1 MSFDS
6 LRHGHQMSALEFLR
20 DKPLPSVP
28 SPTLTNPDMVLPS
41 FDGDV
46 HASLP
51 SPARTMKRTPS
62 LNFFRDRMA
71 EQQNARAPAPKKEKR
86 GLMSRKMLLLRSRTG
101 SGMTVNGGQQQ
112 QQQQPAPRSVPS
124 DSDTFST
131 YNSNYASSPT
141 LMDVG
146 NLAPEQVNE
155 KRLSFGGSSFNS
167 EDYAVIPAFLAK
179 YEATDG
185 TTTDDEMFDSD
196 SPAPKRY
203 GYSVTIEG
211 GLDAQRRQQEE
222 AEHKSAMLSSRAEQI
237 LANAKKRLNLMEGNL
252 RGARDLVAPLTHA
265 NLKRATS
272 LGSSHHTSY
281 AGRGGFDGYGAES
294 PVRQYPVRPLTAQ
307 ASSPTMGRDYIG
319 HARGLSGTELPERPQ
334 TAFSKSHSM
343 TRSGRIP
350 VKANDGSWTQSIR
363 SSQSYDSL
371 GSNGAHRE
379 RPLHAKGSPDSNLEP
394 LAEDEASHRDAT
406 SPRNSTGE
414 DDRHNA
420 LRIQRPP
427 SRTDDLRE
435 QMTSLKGRISTLRDR
450 AREDS
455 LRRQSLQNLRTPSP
469 FSNSAASPPEY
480 FYTQSPS
487 YGSPVLDTNAGIGR
501 VSADNSPETPQ
512 TPPET
517 WDASHAVSGS
527 RNAFAQQ
534 AAAQRRRSDD
544 AASPGR
550 AVKSGV
556 PRKPLPEAA
565 APTQNQHKRTQSG
578 TMMVQPAADRYA
590 HHQFSRSR
598 DIPGAYTEDEAETQV
613 LPGSHADEDGG
624 SSLPLDDSLTPGH
637 DHVVSDAGDEEN
649 ASVYQDAIDESPP
662 VVAHED
668 RSDAFDYENF
678 FLHSAM
684 ATYGNGSTGRRG
696 SNSSAETTTSVATAR
711 GPAAE
716 STEDQDFDF
725 DPTSNLY
732 PPPTPETPERLK
744 AIERSLVHRRT
755 LSDDSVSTFATFA
768 TADEGRLSPFDR
780 SRQPSALDWPI
791 PPSECIAPARPTSNS
806 RPPSASRPST
816 AIKRVPGP
824 VCGVVATMAAKHR
837 STSSERA
844 DSGVGLP
851 RRSNSGGLAKT
862 KTKTKTKTAEPS
874 LASPPLS
881 PRTTTAT
888 APHAPH
894 TYPHDPAKVVVNAL
908 LDPLGKGLGL
918 KDKAVLFGLVE
929 NLRRVVAGLQQEDLM
944 GDGGLD
950 GRGFRR
956 RLEEAGA
963 VLGGEV

>member
-28 SPTLTNPDMVLPS
+28 SPTLTNPDMVLPA

-46 HASLP
+46 PASLP
-51 SPARTMKRTPS
+51 SPPRTMRRTPS

-71 EQQNARAPAPKKEKR
+71 EQQNARTQAPKKEKR
-86 GLMSRKMLLLRSRTG
+86 GLMSRKMLLLRSRTS

-112 QQQQPAPRSVPS
+112 QQQTAPRSVPS

-179 YEATDG
+179 YEAIDG

-211 GLDAQRRQQEE
+211 GLDAQRRQREE

-237 LANAKKRLNLMEGNL
+237 LANAKKRLNVSRKDGGVYIHALT
-252 RGARDLVAPLTHA
+252 DFVAAHGRQPP
-265 NLKRATS
+265 
-272 LGSSHHTSY
+272 
-281 AGRGGFDGYGAES
+281 RGGFDGY
-294 PVRQYPVRPLTAQ
+294 
-307 ASSPTMGRDYIG
+307 
-319 HARGLSGTELPERPQ
+319 ELPERPQ

-350 VKANDGSWTQSIR
+350 VKASDGSWTQSLR

-394 LAEDEASHRDAT
+394 LAEDEASHRAT
-406 SPRNSTGE
+406 SPRNSTGK

-487 YGSPVLDTNAGIGR
+487 YGSPVLDTNAGIGH

-517 WDASHAVSGS
+517 WDASHTVSGS

-534 AAAQRRRSDD
+534 AAAQRWRSDD
-544 AASPGR
+544 HVSPGR
-550 AVKSGV
+550 VAKSVV

-565 APTQNQHKRTQSG
+565 TPMQNQHKRTQSG
-578 TMMVQPAADRYA
+578 TMQK
-590 HHQFSRSR
+590 
-598 DIPGAYTEDEAETQV
+598 
-613 LPGSHADEDGG
+613 
-624 SSLPLDDSLTPGH
+624 SLRPKLGYSFNNKISQKNT
-637 DHVVSDAGDEEN
+637 
-649 ASVYQDAIDESPP
+649 I
-662 VVAHED
+662 
-668 RSDAFDYENF
+668 
-678 FLHSAM
+678 
-684 ATYGNGSTGRRG
+684 
-696 SNSSAETTTSVATAR
+696 
-711 GPAAE
+711 
-716 STEDQDFDF
+716 
-725 DPTSNLY
+725 
-732 PPPTPETPERLK
+732 
-744 AIERSLVHRRT
+744 
-755 LSDDSVSTFATFA
+755 STF
-768 TADEGRLSPFDR
+768 
-780 SRQPSALDWPI
+780 
-791 PPSECIAPARPTSNS
+791 
-806 RPPSASRPST
+806 
-816 AIKRVPGP
+816 
-824 VCGVVATMAAKHR
+824 
-837 STSSERA
+837 
-844 DSGVGLP
+844 
-851 RRSNSGGLAKT
+851 RRCN
-862 KTKTKTKTAEPS
+862 
-874 LASPPLS
+874 
-881 PRTTTAT
+881 
-888 APHAPH
+888 
-894 TYPHDPAKVVVNAL
+894 KVVVFSKFSR
-908 LDPLGKGLGL
+908 LGSTRKKL
-918 KDKAVLFGLVE
+918 KAWLKMSFQ
-929 NLRRVVAGLQQEDLM
+929 VVMA
-944 GDGGLD
+944 
-950 GRGFRR
+950 
-956 RLEEAGA
+956 
-963 VLGGEV
+963 

>member
-28 SPTLTNPDMVLPS
+28 SPTLTNPDMVLPA

-46 HASLP
+46 PASLP
-51 SPARTMKRTPS
+51 SPPRTMRRTPS

-71 EQQNARAPAPKKEKR
+71 EQQNARTQAPKKEKR
-86 GLMSRKMLLLRSRTG
+86 GLMSRKMLLLRSRTS

-112 QQQQPAPRSVPS
+112 QQQTAPRSVPS

-179 YEATDG
+179 YEAIDG

-211 GLDAQRRQQEE
+211 GLDAQRRQREE

-307 ASSPTMGRDYIG
+307 ASSPTMGRDYVG
-319 HARGLSGTELPERPQ
+319 HARGFSGTELPERPQ

-350 VKANDGSWTQSIR
+350 VKASDGSWTQSLR

-394 LAEDEASHRDAT
+394 LAEDEASHRAT
-406 SPRNSTGE
+406 SPRNSTGK

-487 YGSPVLDTNAGIGR
+487 YGSPVLDTNAGIGH

-512 TPPET
+512 APPET
-517 WDASHAVSGS
+517 WDASHTVSGS

-534 AAAQRRRSDD
+534 AAAQRWRSDD
-544 AASPGR
+544 HVSPGR
-550 AVKSGV
+550 VAKSVV

-565 APTQNQHKRTQSG
+565 TPMQNQHKRTQSG

-590 HHQFSRSR
+590 HHQSSRSH
-598 DIPGAYTEDEAETQV
+598 DLPGAYAQDEAEAPAS
-613 LPGSHADEDGG
+613 PGAYAEED
-624 SSLPLDDSLTPGH
+624 SELSLPTAESITPGY
-637 DHVVSDAGDEEN
+637 DHTVSDAGDEEN
-649 ASVYQDAIDESPP
+649 ASVYQDAVAESPP

-696 SNSSAETTTSVATAR
+696 SHSSAETTTSVATAR

-716 STEDQDFDF
+716 LTEDHDFDF
-725 DPTSNLY
+725 DPSSSLY

-744 AIERSLVHRRT
+744 EIERSLIHRRT

-791 PPSECIAPARPTSNS
+791 PPSESIAPARPTSNS
-806 RPPSASRPST
+806 RPPSASRPIT
-816 AIKRVPGP
+816 AIKRGPGS
-824 VCGVVATMAAKHR
+824 GVVAITAAAKHR

-851 RRSNSGGLAKT
+851 KRANSGGCLSKT
-862 KTKTKTKTAEPS
+862 KQRTAGPT

-881 PRTTTAT
+881 PRSSGA
-888 APHAPH
+888 APQNLQA
-894 TYPHDPAKVVVNAL
+894 YPHDPAKVVVNGL
-908 LDPLGKGLGL
+908 LNPLGKGLGL
-918 KDKAVLFGLVE
+918 KDTAILFGLVE
-929 NLRRVVAGLQQEDLM
+929 NLRRVVAGLQQEGSGEGEFDARVL
-944 GDGGLD
+944 
-950 GRGFRR
+950 RV
-956 RLEEAGA
+956 RLEEAAA
-963 VLGGEV
+963 VLEGEM

>member
-6 LRHGHQMSALEFLR
+6 LRHGNQMSALEFLR

-71 EQQNARAPAPKKEKR
+71 EQQNARTPVPKKEKR

-101 SGMTVNGGQQQ
+101 SGMTVNGG

-281 AGRGGFDGYGAES
+281 AGRVGFGGYGAES

-319 HARGLSGTELPERPQ
+319 HARGFSGTELPERPQ

-350 VKANDGSWTQSIR
+350 VKANDGSWTQSLR
-363 SSQSYDSL
+363 SSQSHDSL
-371 GSNGAHRE
+371 GSSGAHRE

-394 LAEDEASHRDAT
+394 LAEDEASHRAT
-406 SPRNSTGE
+406 SPRNSIGE

-501 VSADNSPETPQ
+501 VSADNSPEKPQ

-517 WDASHAVSGS
+517 WEAGHTLSGS

-550 AVKSGV
+550 AVKSVV

-565 APTQNQHKRTQSG
+565 TSTQGQHKRTQGG

-590 HHQFSRSR
+590 HHQHSRSR
-598 DIPGAYTEDEAETQV
+598 DMPGAYTEDKVEAPAS
-613 LPGSHADEDGG
+613 PGAYADEDGG
-624 SSLPLDDSLTPGH
+624 SSLPLHDTLTPGY
-637 DHVVSDAGDEEN
+637 DHAVSDAGDEEN
-649 ASVYQDAIDESPP
+649 ASVYQDAVDDSPP

-684 ATYGNGSTGRRG
+684 ATYGTGDSNSHRRG

-711 GPAAE
+711 GPAVP
-716 STEDQDFDF
+716 TEDHDFDF
-725 DPTSNLY
+725 DPSSALY

-744 AIERSLVHRRT
+744 EIERSLVHRRT

-780 SRQPSALDWPI
+780 SRQPSALDWPT
-791 PPSECIAPARPTSNS
+791 PPSETAVSARPTSTS
-806 RPPSASRPST
+806 RPGSSSRPST
-816 AIKRVPGP
+816 AIKRAPIPGSGP
-824 VCGVVATMAAKHR
+824 APVATTAAR
-837 STSSERA
+837 QRDASSERA

-851 RRSNSGGLAKT
+851 KRASSGGGLARPKT
-862 KTKTKTKTAEPS
+862 KIKTAGPIV
-874 LASPPLS
+874 ASPPLS
-881 PRTTTAT
+881 PRTTTA
-888 APHAPH
+888 ALQNSQ

-929 NLRRVVAGLQQEDLM
+929 NLRRVVAGLQQEDPW
-944 GDGGLD
+944 DGQADARVL
-950 GRGFRR
+950 RI
-956 RLEEAGA
+956 RLEDAAA

>member
-28 SPTLTNPDMVLPS
+28 SPTLTNPDMVLPA

-71 EQQNARAPAPKKEKR
+71 EQQNARTPAPKKEKR

-101 SGMTVNGGQQQ
+101 SGMSVNGAQE

-196 SPAPKRY
+196 GPAPKRY

-281 AGRGGFDGYGAES
+281 AGRGGFDGYGVES

-319 HARGLSGTELPERPQ
+319 HARGFSGTELPERPQ

-350 VKANDGSWTQSIR
+350 VKANDGSWTRSLR

-371 GSNGAHRE
+371 GSNGANRE

-517 WDASHAVSGS
+517 WDASHTVSGS

-550 AVKSGV
+550 AVKSVV

-565 APTQNQHKRTQSG
+565 TPTQNQHNRRR
-578 TMMVQPAADRYA
+578 PAADRYA
-590 HHQFSRSR
+590 HHQYSRSR
-598 DIPGAYTEDEAETQV
+598 DMPGAYTEDEAETEAS
-613 LPGSHADEDGG
+613 PGAYAEEDGG
-624 SSLPLDDSLTPGH
+624 SSLPIEQSLTPGY

-649 ASVYQDAIDESPP
+649 ASVYQDAVDESPP

-716 STEDQDFDF
+716 LTEDQDFDF
-725 DPTSNLY
+725 DPTSTLY

-744 AIERSLVHRRT
+744 EIERSLVHRRT

-791 PPSECIAPARPTSNS
+791 PPPETVVSARPTSTS
-806 RPPSASRPST
+806 RPTSSSRPST
-816 AIKRVPGP
+816 AIKRIPGS
-824 VCGVVATMAAKHR
+824 VSGVVATTAAAKHR
-837 STSSERA
+837 DTSSERA
-844 DSGVGLP
+844 DSGIGLP
-851 RRSNSGGLAKT
+851 KRANSGGGLAKP
-862 KTKTKTKTAEPS
+862 KTKIKTAGPIV
-874 LASPPLS
+874 ASPPLS
-881 PRTTTAT
+881 PRTTNA
-888 APHAPH
+888 APQNPQ
-894 TYPHDPAKVVVNAL
+894 TYPHDPATVVVNAL
-908 LDPLGKGLGL
+908 LDPLGKPLGL

-929 NLRRVVAGLQQEDLM
+929 NLRRVVAGLQQEDGVGG
-944 GDGGLD
+944 GDMEE
-950 GRGFRR
+950 GRALRR

>member
-1 MSFDS
+1 
-6 LRHGHQMSALEFLR
+6 MSALEFLR

-71 EQQNARAPAPKKEKR
+71 EQQNARTPAPKKEKR

-101 SGMTVNGGQQQ
+101 SGMTVNGG

-237 LANAKKRLNLMEGNL
+237 LANAKKRLNASRTESGVSSRLMEGNL

-319 HARGLSGTELPERPQ
+319 HARGFSGTELPERPQ

-350 VKANDGSWTQSIR
+350 VKANDGSWTQSLR
-363 SSQSYDSL
+363 SSQSHDSL
-371 GSNGAHRE
+371 GSSGAHRE

-517 WDASHAVSGS
+517 WEASHTVSGS

-544 AASPGR
+544 HVSPGR
-550 AVKSGV
+550 VMKSMV

-565 APTQNQHKRTQSG
+565 TSTQGQHKRTQSG

-590 HHQFSRSR
+590 HHQHSRSR
-598 DIPGAYTEDEAETQV
+598 DMPGAYTQDEAETEAS
-613 LPGSHADEDGG
+613 PGAYAEEDGG
-624 SSLPLDDSLTPGH
+624 SSMPVDESLTPGY
-637 DHVVSDAGDEEN
+637 DHAVPEAGGDED
-649 ASVYQDAIDESPP
+649 ASVYQDVVDDAPP

-684 ATYGNGSTGRRG
+684 ATYGNGSSTRRG
-696 SNSSAETTTSVATAR
+696 SHSSAETTTSVATAR

-716 STEDQDFDF
+716 PTEDQDSDF
-725 DPTSNLY
+725 DPTSSLY

-744 AIERSLVHRRT
+744 EIERSLVHRRT

-791 PPSECIAPARPTSNS
+791 PPSETAVSARPASTS
-806 RPPSASRPST
+806 RPASISRPST

-824 VCGVVATMAAKHR
+824 GCGVVATTAAAKHR

-851 RRSNSGGLAKT
+851 KRANSGGGLAKP
-862 KTKTKTKTAEPS
+862 KAKIKTAGPIV
-874 LASPPLS
+874 ASPPLS
-881 PRTTTAT
+881 PRTTTAA
-888 APHAPH
+888 APQNSQ

-929 NLRRVVAGLQQEDLM
+929 NLRRVVAGLQQEDP
-944 GDGGLD
+944 GDGQADARVL
-950 GRGFRR
+950 RI
-956 RLEEAGA
+956 RLEEAAA